1 MLLRLDVLDS
11 QMSSPAWI
19 MQEVQSAA
27 SAVVAEASVSGP
39 LVAGP
44 NIGPPTPTAAPPAPV
59 VGPLTP
65 KVPYSTASDSVQE
78 PVRPKFVNAPGYVVP
93 APSFTYNVIPKANSL
108 SGSSQHLSSSNA
120 LKSNPVESAAT
131 LQPPV
136 PGQSS
141 SGPTLSYNL
150 SPAIVGTPSG
160 QQFQSGNVSISGRS
174 EGAKTSATPAASQQ
188 PIVPGQPGQLT
199 PLASVTTAQI
209 MPPLIPSPVSVPKGA
224 SSIAAGFS
232 FGGISQLAQKDPSS
246 NSNASATVV
255 KGAGTTSATSS
266 SSQSVP
272 LSVNTSSSSMSLPVA
287 RNSYPATM
295 WMSTAPSFPSS
306 VGILGTPGT
315 PGPPGIVPS
324 ASMSTVSVRFAA
336 TDSSSSV
343 VPRPLITS
351 TTAAPSNP
359 TMQQPIYP
367 PYSPL
372 PPMAPSSQG
381 SWLTP
386 QIGGLQRPPFL
397 QYPGVLPGPF
407 PMPIRGMPGP
417 SVPIPESQASG
428 VSPIGPPG
436 GTPTLSV
443 GSGNQLV
450 NNTVKQS
457 ELSPP
462 GIDQGKHARDGG
474 AANNEELDAWTAHK
488 TETGAVYYYNA
499 FTGESTYEKPP
510 GYKGE
515 PEKVTEQPTPVSWEK
530 LAGTDWTLVTTN
542 DGKKYYYSTKT
553 KVSSWQIPAEVAAM
567 RKKQDGDSLKEN
579 TSLAQNTG
587 VSSDKVSAPIS
598 LNAPAISTGGRDA
611 TALRPSGAAGSSS
624 ALDLI
629 KKKLQD
635 STTPVTS
642 SPLPTSSGPAM
653 MDLNG
658 SRAVEVTVKGPQ
670 SESSKDKQ
678 KDANGDGN
686 LSDSSSDS
694 EDVDSGPTKEEC
706 IIQFKEMLKERGVA
720 PFSKWE
726 KELPKIVFDP
736 RFKAV
741 PGYSTRRAV
750 FEHYVRT
757 RAEEER
763 KEKRAAQKAAIE
775 GFKQLLEEVS
785 EDIDHKTDYQTFK
798 KKWGKDPRFESLDR
812 KERENLL
819 NERVLPLK
827 KAAEDK
833 IQAIRVAA
841 ASSFKSMLQERGD
854 INARSRWSRV
864 KDSLRND
871 PRYKSVKHEER
882 EILFNEYISELKAAE
897 EEAEQA
903 AKVKREEQDKLKER
917 ERETRKRKERE
928 EQEMERVRLKV
939 RRKEAVASYQALLV
953 ETIKDP
959 QASWTESKPKLEK
972 DPQGRASNTDL
983 DQGDT
988 EKLFRE
994 HVKVLYER
1002 CAREF
1007 RTLLAE
1013 VITAEAASQLTE
1025 DGKTILT
1032 SWSTAKCLLKADSR
1046 YSKMPR
1052 KDRETLWRR
1061 HVEEMTRKQKLASDS
1076 KQERQNK
1083 DTKDRSSLDS
1093 GRSPSVSR
1101 RTHGQR

>member
-1 MLLRLDVLDS
+1 
-11 QMSSPAWI
+11 MSSPAWI
-19 MQEVQSAA
+19 TQEVQSAA
-27 SAVVAEASVSGP
+27 SGVVAEASVSGP
-39 LVAGP
+39 LVAGS

-65 KVPYSTASDSVQE
+65 KGPYSTASDAVQD
-78 PVRPKFVNAPGYVVP
+78 PVRAKFVNAPGYVVP
-93 APSFTYNVIPKANSL
+93 APSFTYNVVPKANSL

-120 LKSNPVESAAT
+120 LKSNPAESAAT

-141 SGPTLSYNL
+141 SGSTLSYNI

-160 QQFQSGNVSISGRS
+160 QQFQSGNVSVSGRS
-174 EGAKTSATPAASQQ
+174 EGAKTTATSAVPQQ
-188 PIVPGQPGQLT
+188 PPVSGQLT
-199 PLASVTTAQI
+199 PFASVTAAQM

-255 KGAGTTSATSS
+255 KGAGTSSATSS
-266 SSQSVP
+266 SAQSVP
-272 LSVNTSSSSMSLPVA
+272 LSVNTSSSSMTIPVSH
-287 RNSYPATM
+287 NSYPATI
-295 WMSTAPSFPSS
+295 WMSTAPSFPGS
-306 VGILGTPGT
+306 VGMLGTPGT
-315 PGPPGIVPS
+315 PGPPGIAPS
-324 ASMSTVSVRFAA
+324 ASMSTVAVRLAA
-336 TDSSSSV
+336 PDSSSTA

-359 TMQQPIYP
+359 ILQQPIYP

-372 PPMAPSSQG
+372 LPMAPSPQG
-381 SWLTP
+381 WLTP

-407 PMPIRGMPGP
+407 PMPIRGMPVP
-417 SVPIPESQASG
+417 SVPIPESQPSG

-436 GTPTLSV
+436 GTPTSSV

-450 NNTVKQS
+450 NNTGKQS
-457 ELSPP
+457 EVSSP
-462 GIDQGKHARDGG
+462 GIDQGKHAKDGG
-474 AANNEELDAWTAHK
+474 AVNNEELVAWTAHK

-499 FTGESTYEKPP
+499 FTGESTYEKPA
-510 GYKGE
+510 GFKGE

-553 KVSSWQIPAEVAAM
+553 KVSSWQIPAEVAEM

-579 TSLAQNTG
+579 TSLVQNTG
-587 VSSDKVSAPIS
+587 VSSDKGSAPIS

-658 SRAVEVTVKGPQ
+658 LRAVEVTVKGPQ

-678 KDANGDGN
+678 KEANGDGN
-686 LSDSSSDS
+686 VSDSSSDS

-741 PGYSTRRAV
+741 PGYSSRRAL

-757 RAEEER
+757 RAEEVR

-775 GFKQLLEEVS
+775 GFKQLLEEAS
-785 EDIDHKTDYQTFK
+785 EDIDHKTDYQTLK
-798 KKWGKDPRFESLDR
+798 KKWGKDPRFEALDR

-841 ASSFKSMLQERGD
+841 ASNFKSMLQERGD
-854 INARSRWSRV
+854 INTRSRWSRV

-882 EILFNEYISELKAAE
+882 EVLYNAYISELKAVE

-903 AKVKREEQDKLKER
+903 AKVKREEQEKLKER

-928 EQEMERVRLKV
+928 EQEMERVRVKV

-972 DPQGRASNTDL
+972 DPQGRAANTDL

-994 HVKVLYER
+994 HVKILYER
-1002 CAREF
+1002 CARDF
-1007 RTLLAE
+1007 RALLAE
-1013 VITAEAASQLTE
+1013 VITAEAASQVTQ
-1025 DGKTILT
+1025 DGKTVLT
-1032 SWSTAKCLLKADSR
+1032 SWSTAKSLLKSDPR

-1061 HVEEMTRKQKLASDS
+1061 HAEEMMRKQKSASDP
-1076 KQERQNK
+1076 KQEKHNK
-1083 DTKDRSSLDS
+1083 DTKDRSSFDS
-1093 GRSPSVSR
+1093 GRSPSGSR
-1101 RTHGQR
+1101 RTHGHR